1 MPCNATIKT
10 AGFASKSSN
19 SDTDFLLKGNK
30 GRKLIM
36 LNISN
41 GFFEISDG
49 LQIFSG
55 FSFEQFKN
63 TRFYKNQDGLR
74 IFYLDEQQ
82 IIDNR
87 KYIVSLFFR
96 NGKIYIVSLI
106 CCDKEFS
113 EKDEHKRKILHDNIL
128 NELGINQQMEYSW
141 GKILSDYD
149 ARSNVSS
156 IDIIYF

>member
-1 MPCNATIKT
+1 
-10 AGFASKSSN
+10 
-19 SDTDFLLKGNK
+19 
-30 GRKLIM
+30 M
-36 LNISN
+36 LDISN
-41 GFFEISDG
+41 GFFKISDK
-49 LQIFSG
+49 LTIFPS
-55 FSFEQFKN
+55 FSFEQLKN

-96 NGKIYIVSLI
+96 NGKIYMVSLI

-113 EKDEHKRKILHDNIL
+113 EKDEDKRKILHDDIL

-141 GKILSDYD
+141 GKISSDYD
-149 ARSNVSS
+149 ARGNVSS
-156 IDIIYF
+156 IDIEYF

>member
-1 MPCNATIKT
+1 
-10 AGFASKSSN
+10 
-19 SDTDFLLKGNK
+19 
-30 GRKLIM
+30 M
-36 LNISN
+36 LDISN
-41 GFFEISDG
+41 GFFKISDK
-49 LQIFSG
+49 LIIFTG

-96 NGKIYIVSLI
+96 NGKIYMVSLI

-113 EKDEHKRKILHDNIL
+113 EQDEKKRKELHDTIL
-128 NELGINQQMEYSW
+128 SELGLNSHMKYNW
-141 GKILSDYD
+141 GEISSDFD
-149 ARSNVSS
+149 ARSNISS
-156 IDIIYF
+156 INIIYF

>member
-1 MPCNATIKT
+1 
-10 AGFASKSSN
+10 
-19 SDTDFLLKGNK
+19 
-30 GRKLIM
+30 M
-36 LNISN
+36 LDISN
-41 GFFEISDG
+41 GFFKISDEIT
-49 LQIFSG
+49 IFPG
-55 FSFEQFKN
+55 FSFEQFKH

-74 IFYLDEQQ
+74 IIYLDEQQ

-96 NGKIYIVSLI
+96 NGKIYMVSMI

-113 EKDEHKRKILHDNIL
+113 EKDEDKRKILHDDIL

-141 GKILSDYD
+141 GKISSDYD

-156 IDIIYF
+156 IDIMYSNFAHRF

>member
-1 MPCNATIKT
+1 
-10 AGFASKSSN
+10 
-19 SDTDFLLKGNK
+19 
-30 GRKLIM
+30 M
-36 LNISN
+36 LDISN
-41 GFFEISDG
+41 GFFKISDK
-49 LQIFSG
+49 LTIFPS
-55 FSFEQFKN
+55 FSFEQLKN
-63 TRFYKNQDGLR
+63 TRLYKNQDGLR

-96 NGKIYIVSLI
+96 NGKIYMVSLI

-113 EKDEHKRKILHDNIL
+113 EKDEDKRKILHDDIL

-141 GKILSDYD
+141 GKISSDYD

-156 IDIIYF
+156 IDIMYF

>member
-1 MPCNATIKT
+1 
-10 AGFASKSSN
+10 
-19 SDTDFLLKGNK
+19 
-30 GRKLIM
+30 M
-36 LNISN
+36 LDISN
-41 GFFEISDG
+41 GFFKISDE
-49 LQIFSG
+49 LTIFPS

-74 IFYLDEQQ
+74 IIYLDEQQ

-96 NGKIYIVSLI
+96 NGKIYMVSLI

-113 EKDEHKRKILHDNIL
+113 EKDEDKRKLLHDDIL

-141 GKILSDYD
+141 GNISSDYD

-156 IDIIYF
+156 IDIMYFN